1 MIKNIKEFSN
11 KCEILIFFLAIFS
24 LVIAIFYSDID
35 QRAVNASLY
44 LSKHIVN
51 SNDLSLLSLVYSN
64 SYTSIYQI
72 LTILLKL
79 GFSPENLNFFIL
91 FLSSIINS
99 LGIFL
104 ISRSLTENNFISFLI
119 AIFLILTKLNLG
131 NLDYPVLILS
141 EHTNGML
148 GSAFPILIL
157 GLIGNKNFR
166 LALIFCIINVS
177 FHVVIGGWFT
187 LITLISIYFHNK
199 ELIISLKKNKN
210 NIIIF
215 SLLLLLFFL
224 SILHFLFE
232 KIYIP
237 FDYDHELFQSYMLY
251 WELHRS
257 NTIPINFKYI
267 FLSGLLLIISIFY
280 MRNIEDKKNNS
291 NKILMLKI
299 LIIHIIFSFLIYIS
313 YKYFPNIFHEKI
325 VTLMP
330 SRLFLIHSFLGISII
345 ISIIFYFLFNFFKKK
360 KFLYFLLLFLILIH
374 PTIYFQKYLKKVNTL
389 YSSFIIKNNYD
400 VHFWKSIESEKFN
413 GGYFLST
420 PSACSKII
428 QKSKK
433 PLLICIESID
443 YLPYLPNLVLP
454 VSKIIEEI
462 YEVSFQKPP
471 EKNHGGLWYDSSYKN
486 IFEKRTKDKWIKI
499 AEKFNLNGLI
509 LPVTW
514 ELNLDKT
521 LIGKN
526 YTYYRF

>member
-1 MIKNIKEFSN
+1 MIKNIKELSN
-11 KCEILIFFLAIFS
+11 KFEISIFFLVFFS
-24 LVIAIFYSDID
+24 LIIAFFYSDID

-44 LSKHIVN
+44 MSKHIVN

-72 LTILLKL
+72 LTILLNL
-79 GFSPENLNFFIL
+79 GFSPDNLNFFIL

-104 ISRSLTENNFISFLI
+104 ISRSITENNFISFVI
-119 AIFLILTKLNLG
+119 TIFLILTKLHLG

-148 GSAFPILIL
+148 GSAFPVLIL
-157 GLIGNKNFR
+157 GLIGNKYFR
-166 LALIFCIINVS
+166 LALIVCIINVS
-177 FHVVIGGWFT
+177 VHVVIGTWFT
-187 LITLISIYFHNK
+187 LITLISIYLHNK
-199 ELIISLKKNKN
+199 EQIISLKKNKN
-210 NIIIF
+210 NIFIF
-215 SLLLLLFFL
+215 LLLLFLFFF
-224 SILHFLFE
+224 SICLFLFG
-232 KIYIP
+232 KISIP
-237 FDYDHELFQSYMLY
+237 FEYNRELFQSYMLY

-257 NTIPINFKYI
+257 NIIPINSKYI
-267 FLSGLLLIISIFY
+267 FLSGLLIIISIFY
-280 MRNIEDKKNNS
+280 MRNIQNKKNNS

-299 LIIHIIFSFLIYIS
+299 LIIHIFFSFLIYIS
-313 YKYFPNIFHEKI
+313 YKLFPNIFHKKI

-330 SRLFLIHSFLGISII
+330 SRLFLIHSFLGVSII

-360 KFLYFLLLFLILIH
+360 NFLYFLLFFLILIH
-374 PTIYFQKYLKKVNTL
+374 PTIYFQKYLKKANTL
-389 YSSFIIKNNYD
+389 YSSLIKKNNYD
-400 VHFWKSIESEKFN
+400 VYFWKSIESEKFN
-413 GGYFLST
+413 NGYFLST
-420 PSACSKII
+420 ASACSKTI

-462 YEVSFQKPP
+462 YEISFQRPP

-486 IFEKRTKDKWIKI
+486 VFEKRTKDKWIKI

-509 LPVTW
+509 LPTTW